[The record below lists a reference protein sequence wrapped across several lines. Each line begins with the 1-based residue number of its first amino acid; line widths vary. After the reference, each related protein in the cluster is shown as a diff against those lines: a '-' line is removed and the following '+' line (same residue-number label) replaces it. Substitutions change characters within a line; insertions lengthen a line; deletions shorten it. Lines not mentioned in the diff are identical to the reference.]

1 MIFRWNEVISHMYLY
16 YLQIMER
23 GLISF
28 GDLLT
33 YMSDKLVTK
42 LSYFQLTQYIFAF
55 GYYSRI
61 WGPDV
66 EYIQNFSMHYGA
78 SNEIK
83 DF

>member
-1 MIFRWNEVISHMYLY
+1 
-16 YLQIMER
+16 MER

-55 GYYSRI
+55 GYYSMM
-61 WGPDV
+61 WGSDL
-66 EYIQNFSMHYGA
+66 EYIQNFSMFQVSFH
-78 SNEIK
+78 SILDILHSILFK
-83 DF
+83 QQQKVT

>member
-1 MIFRWNEVISHMYLY
+1 
-16 YLQIMER
+16 MER

-55 GYYSRI
+55 GYYSRM
-61 WGPDV
+61 WGPDL
-66 EYIQNFSMHYGA
+66 EYIQNFSMCQVCFH
-78 SNEIK
+78 SIL
-83 DF
+83 DFAFNSIQKVKTDLNLRLK